1 MEYLSTRGGCSGQ
14 SFEDVLLTG
23 LAPDGGLFV
32 PAEPP
37 RLSASDLAEMRDLS
51 YAELAW
57 RIASMFTAGAFP
69 EDDLRH
75 MIEASYA
82 GFSHPEVAPLTALGE
97 GEYVLELFHGPT
109 LAFKD
114 FALQVL
120 GRMLDHVLRRKGG
133 RALILGATSGDTG
146 SAALEGCRHS
156 AQVDICVLHP
166 HGKVSEV
173 QRRQMTTV
181 AGDNVFNLAVEGN
194 FDDCQRLVKAAFA
207 DQSFLPSGLQLV
219 AVNSINWARIVMQI
233 VYYIH
238 AGLRLGAPER
248 QVSFSVPTG
257 NFGDVYAGYLARE
270 MGLPVKRLIVA
281 TNENDILHRFIGGN
295 AYSIAPLKHTFSPS
309 MDILVSSNFER
320 YLFDLFGHDS
330 KALAQFMA
338 EGAEGKASL
347 SEARWRAMREV
358 FDSASVND
366 ASTCAT
372 IAEVWR
378 DHGILLDPHTAVGVR
393 AARATHESA
402 HGPET
407 PVVCLATAHP
417 AKFAE
422 AVTAA
427 GLPAPELP
435 ERLQRQFQ
443 HPERFR
449 VIQNDLAALTS
460 ILSTIR
466 GGLAA

>member
-14 SFEDVLLTG
+14 AFEDVLLTG

-32 PAEPP
+32 PAELP
-37 RLSASDLAEMRDLS
+37 RLSASELAKMRDLP

-57 RIASMFTAGAFP
+57 RIASIFTAGTFP
-69 EDDLRH
+69 DDDLRH

-82 GFSHPEVAPLTALGE
+82 GFSHPEVAPLTALGD

-120 GRMLDHVLRRKGG
+120 GRMLDHVLRRKG
-133 RALILGATSGDTG
+133 RRVLILGATSGDTG

-156 AQVDICVLHP
+156 AQVDICILHP

-173 QRRQMTTV
+173 QRKQMTTA
-181 AGDNVFNLAVEGN
+181 AGENVFNLAVEGN

-207 DQSFLPSGLQLV
+207 DQSFLPAGRQLV

-248 QVSFSVPTG
+248 EVSFSVPTG

-270 MGLPVKRLIVA
+270 MGLPVKKLIVA

-295 AYSIAPLKHTFSPS
+295 EYSVAPLKHTFSPS

-320 YLFDLFGHDS
+320 YLFDLLERDS
-330 KALAQFMA
+330 EALARFMA
-338 EGAEGKASL
+338 DGAAGKASL
-347 SEARWRAMREV
+347 SDSRWRAMREV
-358 FDSASVND
+358 FDSASADD
-366 ASTCAT
+366 ATTCAT
-372 IAEVWR
+372 IAEIRR
-378 DHGILLDPHTAVGVR
+378 DHGVLLDPHTAVGVR
-393 AARATHESA
+393 AARATRES
-402 HGPET
+402 GGDPET
-407 PVVCLATAHP
+407 PMICLATAHP

-435 ERLQRQFQ
+435 ERLQRQFRR
-443 HPERFR
+443 PERYR
-449 VIQNDLAALTS
+449 VVENDLATLTG
-460 ILSTIR
+460 IL

>member
-1 MEYLSTRGGCSGQ
+1 MEYLSTRGGGSGRT
-14 SFEDVLLTG
+14 FEDVLLTG

-32 PAEPP
+32 PAELP
-37 RLSASDLAEMRDLS
+37 RLAAGALAEMRDLP

-57 RIASMFTAGAFP
+57 RVASLFTGDAFA
-69 EDDLRH
+69 EDDLRR
-75 MIEASYA
+75 MIEAAYA
-82 GFSHPEVAPLTALGE
+82 GFSHPESAPLTALGD

-120 GRMLDHVLRRKGG
+120 GRMLDHALRRKGK

-156 AQVDICVLHP
+156 AQVDICILHP
-166 HGKVSEV
+166 RGKVSEV
-173 QRRQMTTV
+173 QRKQMTTV
-181 AGDNVFNLAVEGN
+181 AGDNVLNLAIEGN

-207 DQSFLPSGLQLV
+207 DQSFLPADRQLV
-219 AVNSINWARIVMQI
+219 AVNSINWARILMQI

-248 QVSFSVPTG
+248 AVSFSVPTG

-270 MGLPVKRLIVA
+270 MGLPIKRLIVA

-295 AYSIAPLKHTFSPS
+295 EYSVAPLKHTLSPS

-320 YLFDLFGHDS
+320 YLFDLFERDS
-330 KALAQFMA
+330 KALARFMA
-338 EGAEGKASL
+338 DGAAGGASL
-347 SEARWRAMREV
+347 PAARWRAMREV
-358 FDSASVND
+358 FDSASADD
-366 ASTCAT
+366 AATCAT
-372 IAEVWR
+372 IAEVRR
-378 DHGILLDPHTAVGVR
+378 DHGVLLDPHTAVGVR
-393 AARATHESA
+393 AARATRES
-402 HGPET
+402 GRDPET
-407 PVVCLATAHP
+407 PMICLATAHP

-422 AVTAA
+422 AVAAA
-427 GLPAPELP
+427 GLPAPALP
-435 ERLQRQFQ
+435 ERLQRQFRR
-443 HPERFR
+443 PERYR
-449 VIQNDLAALTS
+449 VVENDLAALAG
-460 ILSTIR
+460 IL

>member
-1 MEYLSTRGGCSGQ
+1 MSLHYVSTRGNAPELA
-14 SFEDVLLTG
+14 FADVLLEG
-23 LAPDGGLFV
+23 LATDGGLYVPRTWPELPAPSPPGPTYAQTATEVMWPFV
-32 PAEPP
+32 EGQIERAAFEQLTAE
-37 RLSASDLAEMRDLS
+37 A
-51 YAELAW
+51 YAT
-57 RIASMFTAGAFP
+57 F
-69 EDDLRH
+69 D
-75 MIEASYA
+75 
-82 GFSHPEVAPLTALGE
+82 HPDVAPIVPLDEDQGLW
-97 GEYVLELFHGPT
+97 LMELFHGPT

-114 FALQVL
+114 VALQLV
-120 GRMLDHVLRRKGG
+120 GRLFDHELARRGE
-133 RALILGATSGDTG
+133 RVTIVGATSGDTG

-156 AQVDICVLHP
+156 AQVDICILHP
-166 HGKVSEV
+166 HEKVSEV
-173 QRRQMTTV
+173 QRKQMTTV

-207 DQSFLPSGLQLV
+207 DQSFLPSDRQLV

-248 QVSFSVPTG
+248 AVSFSVPTG
-257 NFGDVYAGYLARE
+257 NFGDIYAGYLARE

-295 AYSIAPLKHTFSPS
+295 EYSVAPLKHTFSPS

-320 YLFDLFGHDS
+320 YLFDLLGRDS

-338 EGAEGKASL
+338 CGAAGKASL
-347 SEARWRAMREV
+347 SDARWRAMREV
-358 FDSASVND
+358 FDSASADD
-366 ASTCAT
+366 ATTCAT

-378 DHGILLDPHTAVGVR
+378 DHGVLLDPHTAVGVR
-393 AARATHESA
+393 AARATRES
-402 HGPET
+402 GGDPET
-407 PVVCLATAHP
+407 PMICLATAHP

-435 ERLQRQFQ
+435 ERLQHQFRR
-443 HPERFR
+443 PERYR
-449 VIQNDLAALTS
+449 VVKNDLAEFTG
-460 ILSTIR
+460 IL